1 MTIHVPKTVPE
12 QKGDPCHSEGSEAAR
27 NLGKEF
33 YFDVYFDQIKSI
45 EILPPFGR
53 QNDNFVSFRG
63 KRRKER
69 RGISEGPLL

>member
-1 MTIHVPKTVPE
+1 MIIS
-12 QKGDPCHSEGSEAAR
+12 CHAEKSEASR
-27 NLGKEF
+27 HLGKDF

-53 QNDNFVSFRG
+53 QNDNFVSCRG

-69 RGISEGPLL
+69 RGISEGLLL